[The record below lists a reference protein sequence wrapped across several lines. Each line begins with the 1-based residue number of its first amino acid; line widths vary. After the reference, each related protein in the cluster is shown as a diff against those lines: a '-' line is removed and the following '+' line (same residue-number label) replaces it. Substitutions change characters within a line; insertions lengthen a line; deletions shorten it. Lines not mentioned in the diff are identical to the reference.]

1 MRSLDRGRISA
12 KPTSVYINRRPFRW
26 YASKTIAYGVL
37 VVGTLFMIIPFIYM
51 ISTSLK
57 TNIEA
62 FKYPPT
68 WIPNPVVWQN
78 YTDIWK
84 MAPLFNVAINSIKIS
99 VLSTLG
105 QVISCSLAAF
115 AFARLRFKGRDVIF
129 MLLLA
134 TMMIPSQVT
143 LIPTYLVF
151 RAFGWVNTHAPL
163 IVPSWFG
170 GAFGIFLL
178 RQFFLTIPEELVDAA
193 KVDGCNP
200 FRIYWQIFMPLAL
213 PVLATMAIF
222 SFLGSWNDLLGP
234 LIYLRDLALMTFPVA
249 LASFSGHNVM
259 LNLPLLMTASLI
271 SILPTVIL
279 VFSMQKY
286 FVQGIVLSG
295 LKV

>member
-1 MRSLDRGRISA
+1 MSSLSKSLPPSRY
-12 KPTSVYINRRPFRW
+12 TSTVYRRPLRW
-26 YASKTIAYGVL
+26 YVSKTIAYGVL
-37 VVGTLFMIIPFIYM
+37 FVGTVFMLIPFIYM

-78 YTDIWK
+78 YVDIWK
-84 MAPLFNVAINSIKIS
+84 MAPLFNVALNSIKIS

-134 TMMIPSQVT
+134 TMMIPGQVT

-170 GAFGIFLL
+170 GAFGIFLI

-200 FRIYWQIFMPLAL
+200 FRIYWQIFMPLAM

-222 SFLGSWNDLLGP
+222 TFLGSWNDLLGP
-234 LIYLRDLALMTFPVA
+234 LIYLRDLVLMTFPVA
-249 LASFSGHNVM
+249 LASFAGHNVM

-279 VFSMQKY
+279 VFMMQKY

>member
-1 MRSLDRGRISA
+1 MSLLNRTFTLPRYTGE
-12 KPTSVYINRRPFRW
+12 NRRPVRW
-26 YASKTIAYGVL
+26 YVSKTLSYIVL
-37 VVGTLFMIIPFIYM
+37 IVGTVFMMLPFIYM
-51 ISTSLK
+51 VSTSLK
-57 TNIEA
+57 TTIDSYH
-62 FKYPPT
+62 YPPAL
-68 WIPNPVVWQN
+68 IPNPVVWQN
-78 YTDIWK
+78 YVDIWK
-84 MAPLFNVAINSIKIS
+84 MAPLLNVALNSIKIS

-115 AFARLRFKGRDVIF
+115 AFARLRFKGRELIF
-129 MLLLA
+129 MFLLA

-170 GAFGIFLL
+170 GAFGIFLV

-200 FRIYWQIFMPLAL
+200 FRIYWQIFMPLAR

-222 SFLGSWNDLLGP
+222 SFLNSWNDLIGP
-234 LIYLRDLALMTFPVA
+234 LIYLRDLVLMTFPVA
-249 LASFSGHNVM
+249 IASFSGHNVM
-259 LNLPLLMTASLI
+259 LNLPLLMAVSLI
-271 SILPTVIL
+271 SVLPTLIIVL
-279 VFSMQKY
+279 GMQKY

-295 LKV
+295 LKA

>member
-1 MRSLDRGRISA
+1 MSSPDFSLSA
-12 KPTSVYINRRPFRW
+12 SSLSSTGYHRPLRW
-26 YASKTIAYGVL
+26 YLGRGLAYGSL
-37 VVGTLFMIIPFIYM
+37 ILGTVVMILPFLYM

-57 TNIEA
+57 TPIEA
-62 FKYPPT
+62 YKYPPT
-68 WIPNPVVWQN
+68 WIPNPIVWQN
-78 YTDIWK
+78 YVEIWK
-84 MAPLFNVAINSIKIS
+84 MAPLFLVAINSIKIS

-105 QVISCSLAAF
+105 QVITCSLAAF
-115 AFARLRFKGRDVIF
+115 AFSRLHFKGRDFIF
-129 MLLLA
+129 ILVLA
-134 TMMIPSQVT
+134 TLMVPSQVT

-170 GAFGIFLL
+170 GAFGIFLV

-200 FRIYWQIFMPLAL
+200 FRIYWQIFMPLAM

-234 LIYLRDLALMTFPVA
+234 LIYLRDLDLMTFPVA

-259 LNLPLLMTASLI
+259 LNLPLLMTASLV
-271 SILPTVIL
+271 SILPTLIL
-279 VFSMQKY
+279 VFAMQKY

-295 LKV
+295 LKA

>member
-1 MRSLDRGRISA
+1 MIL
-12 KPTSVYINRRPFRW
+12 PF
-26 YASKTIAYGVL
+26 L
-37 VVGTLFMIIPFIYM
+37 YM

-57 TNIEA
+57 TPIEA
-62 FKYPPT
+62 YKYPPT
-68 WIPNPVVWQN
+68 WIPNPIVWQN
-78 YTDIWK
+78 YVEIWK
-84 MAPLFNVAINSIKIS
+84 MAPLFLVAINSIKIS

-105 QVISCSLAAF
+105 QVITCSLAAF
-115 AFARLRFKGRDVIF
+115 AFSRLHFKGRDFIF
-129 MLLLA
+129 ILVLA
-134 TMMIPSQVT
+134 TLMVPSQVT

-170 GAFGIFLL
+170 GAFGIFLV

-200 FRIYWQIFMPLAL
+200 FRIYWQIFMPLAM

-234 LIYLRDLALMTFPVA
+234 LIYLRDLDLMTFPVA

-259 LNLPLLMTASLI
+259 LNLPLLMTASLV
-271 SILPTVIL
+271 SILPTLIL
-279 VFSMQKY
+279 VFAMQKY

-295 LKV
+295 LKA